1 MSLTALLDPAVH
13 LAYLAVTQLAATLP
27 GAVSPGDRTA
37 LAVVLVTWAVRAG
50 LLPLALSAARARVAS
65 AGLAPEI
72 SRLQRRYAGDP
83 ARLGQE
89 LRRVYR
95 EAGTGPFAAIGP
107 MLAQLPV
114 ISTMYRL
121 VVVPVVA
128 GAPNVVLTAVALGV
142 PLGGHWPA
150 LLGAAGVFSGTA
162 LVLLAL
168 LCLLAGLAWISSRQ
182 AAAATTAAAP
192 RGASPAPQIPGAAA
206 RLARLLPF
214 ATVGFA
220 VVAPPAVGIYLLA
233 STAWAVTERAL
244 LPG

>member
-13 LAYLAVTQLAATLP
+13 LAYLAVTHLAATLP
-27 GAVSPGDRTA
+27 GWASPGDRTA
-37 LAVVLVTWAVRAG
+37 LAVVLVTWAVRAA

-72 SRLQRRYAGDP
+72 SRLQRRHAGDP

-95 EAGTGPFAAIGP
+95 EAGTGPFAAILP
-107 MLAQLPV
+107 TLAQLPV

-162 LVLLAL
+162 LAL
-168 LCLLAGLAWISSRQ
+168 LGLLLMLACLAWISSRQ
-182 AAAATTAAAP
+182 VALAAASAPAAAA
-192 RGASPAPQIPGAAA
+192 SAPQVPGAVA
-206 RLARLLPF
+206 RLMRLLPF

-233 STAWAVTERAL
+233 STAWTVTERAL
-244 LPG
+244 LPS